1 MSILITGGTGLLG
14 PVVAEEYLKV
24 ENDNV
29 ILFDINI
36 NEIAFL
42 QEYIK
47 RVEMIKGDISDFKN
61 ILNVCKEFKVNKVVH
76 LAAIAD
82 VDIAEKNPLK
92 ACDVN
97 VKGTYNVLETCKR
110 LDINKMVYASTGAVY
125 GKAEGPV
132 KEDTPYNPAAIY
144 GATKVMGEV
153 ICLRYNKSYGVDL
166 IINRLYFLYGPRMF
180 FEPISPFGIVKNAVE
195 GKTTTFERGRD
206 QLFEFTHVR
215 DAARGIILSLL
226 ADSKKLDHRVFNISY
241 GKTIKLKDFAEIVKK
256 YVPGADIELGPG
268 KLELP
273 RGFPLD
279 ITRAKKELS
288 YKPKISLEEGIKET
302 ITWLK
307 KNLR

>member
-1 MSILITGGTGLLG
+1 MSVLITGGVGLLG
-14 PVVAEEYLKV
+14 PVVAEEYLKK
-24 ENDNV
+24 EDDDV
-29 ILFDINI
+29 ILLDVDTK
-36 NEIAFL
+36 EIDFL
-42 QEYIK
+42 EEYK
-47 RVEMIKGDISDFKN
+47 DRVEMVKGDITDFEK
-61 ILNVCKEFKVNKVVH
+61 ILNVCEEFEVDKVAH

-82 VDIAEKNPLK
+82 VDVAEKNPLQT
-92 ACDVN
+92 CDVN
-97 VKGTYNVLETCKR
+97 VKGTYNVLETCRR
-110 LDINKMVYASTGAVY
+110 LDIDRMVYASTGAVY
-125 GKAEGPV
+125 GKAEGPI

-153 ICLRYNKSYGVDL
+153 IGLRYDKSYDVNV

-195 GKTTTFERGRD
+195 GKPTIFEKGRD

-226 ADSKKLDHRVFNISY
+226 ADSKKLDHRIFNISY
-241 GKTIKLKDFAEIVKK
+241 GKTIKLSDFAEIVKK
-256 YVPGADIELGPG
+256 YVPEANIELGPG
-268 KLELP
+268 ELGLP

-288 YKPKISLEEGIKET
+288 YEPKIGIEEGIKET

-307 KNLR
+307 EKS